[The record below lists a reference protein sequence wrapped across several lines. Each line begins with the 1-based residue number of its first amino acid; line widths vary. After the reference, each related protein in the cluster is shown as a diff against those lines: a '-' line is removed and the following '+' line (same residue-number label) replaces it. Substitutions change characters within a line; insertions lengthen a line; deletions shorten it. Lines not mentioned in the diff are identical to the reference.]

1 LSKALTYLPTNFKKV
16 IAHGDLKINNVIW
29 KTDKI
34 GCPQYVKCFI
44 DLDTIGIYTALDDFG
59 DAARSIINIYGEN
72 IWKEGKKINDV
83 KLDKEILEKL
93 IKGYLRIIKK
103 SLTLSS
109 LEEIKVYLYRAVS
122 VYFFQLGT
130 RFLKAFMSELYK
142 PNNGDKKRHFV
153 YFSKHSDSDTED
165 TNLCLAEIQYMALV
179 RFLKEF
185 KEKMKF
191 DELNIRPEELKVPFG
206 W

>member
-1 LSKALTYLPTNFKKV
+1 M
-16 IAHGDLKINNVIW
+16 
-29 KTDKI
+29 
-34 GCPQYVKCFI
+34 
-44 DLDTIGIYTALDDFG
+44 DDFG

-72 IWKEGKKINDV
+72 VWKEGKKLNDV

-93 IKGYLRIIKK
+93 VKGYLKIINK
-103 SLTLSS
+103 SFNISS
-109 LEEIKVYLYRAVS
+109 LDEIKIYLYRAVS

-130 RFLKAFMSELYK
+130 RFLKAFISEPYK
-142 PNNGDKKRHFV
+142 SNNRNRKRHFV

-165 TNLCLAEIQYMALV
+165 TNLRLAEIQYMALV

-185 KEKMKF
+185 KEKMKL